1 MNNIPTM
8 FENTMSEDYICLQEY
23 LKNNLL
29 AFPFQLAI
37 HPKKIKGT
45 MIIYKNQGEE
55 HKNT

>member
-23 LKNNLL
+23 LKNNPL

-45 MIIYKNQGEE
+45 MITYKNQGSL
-55 HKNT
+55 